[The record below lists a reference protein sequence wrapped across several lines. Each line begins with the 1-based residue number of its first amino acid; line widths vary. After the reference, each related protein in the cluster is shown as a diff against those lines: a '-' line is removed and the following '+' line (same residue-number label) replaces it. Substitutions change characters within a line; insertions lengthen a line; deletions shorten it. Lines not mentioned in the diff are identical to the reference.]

1 MATRPS
7 GWGAGAPGGGKRQ
20 CRGRPGRAPHVFG
33 APGAQG
39 VDSGVRKTFL
49 NVFGGRS
56 LPDLLMD

>member
-7 GWGAGAPGGGKRQ
+7 GWGAGAPGGGKR
-20 CRGRPGRAPHVFG
+20 RPGRAPHVFG
-33 APGAQG
+33 APGARS